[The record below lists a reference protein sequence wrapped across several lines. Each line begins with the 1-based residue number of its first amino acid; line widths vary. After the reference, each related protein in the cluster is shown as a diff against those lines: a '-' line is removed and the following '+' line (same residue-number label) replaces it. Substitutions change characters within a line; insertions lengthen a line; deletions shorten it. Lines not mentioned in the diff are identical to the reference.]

1 MKELRENYGLL
12 NYEIQSEQTSMGYM
26 TALAEGAP
34 KTSIDEIKKTM
45 KNLSE
50 KGGGFYLMEQE
61 MQGLLVMR
69 DTLRNRYDKSLSIS
83 TQKVTFSAVVEEPF
97 PADKKS
103 YPIRWLIVVISLVAT
118 EFLALIFIFIVEK
131 TELVK
136 F

>member
-1 MKELRENYGLL
+1 
-12 NYEIQSEQTSMGYM
+12 
-26 TALAEGAP
+26 
-34 KTSIDEIKKTM
+34 
-45 KNLSE
+45 
-50 KGGGFYLMEQE
+50 